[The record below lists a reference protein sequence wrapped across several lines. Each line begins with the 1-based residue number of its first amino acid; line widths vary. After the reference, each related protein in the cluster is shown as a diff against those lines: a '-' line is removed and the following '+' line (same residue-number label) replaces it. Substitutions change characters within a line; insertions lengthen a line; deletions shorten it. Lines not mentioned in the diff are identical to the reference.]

1 MGTELAHF
9 INCRITPTTV
19 INIFSPRATPYKLR
33 NPVSFEMRKVHSV
46 CNGIGTLSHLR
57 PKIWTLVPLEKD
69 SLYHL
74 VILKQILKCT
84 PSNCSYRPLFSFYG

>member
-57 PKIWTLVPLEKD
+57 PKIWTLVPLEKRQSV
-69 SLYHL
+69 SLGDFKANIKMYS
-74 VILKQILKCT
+74 I
-84 PSNCSYRPLFSFYG
+84 